1 MAPRDDFE
9 RMNALLAEHEL
20 RPAVDRVFTFE
31 DSPEAFVHLAA
42 QRHFGKVAIE
52 IAT

>member
-9 RMNALLAEHEL
+9 RMNALLTEHGL
-20 RPAVDRVFTFE
+20 RPQVDRIFGFDESPAAFE
-31 DSPEAFVHLAA
+31 YLAA

-52 IAT
+52 IAS